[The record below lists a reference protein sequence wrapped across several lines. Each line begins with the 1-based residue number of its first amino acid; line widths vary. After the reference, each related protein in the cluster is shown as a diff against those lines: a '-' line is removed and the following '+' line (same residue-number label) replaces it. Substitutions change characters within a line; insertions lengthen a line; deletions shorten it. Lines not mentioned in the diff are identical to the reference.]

1 MEKQHIT
8 DHTAGLAH
16 SKMGLR
22 KPMEKINKI
31 YGPPGTGKTFR
42 LIRRV
47 KAYER
52 IGVPLHK
59 IGYFAF
65 TRKAAEEA
73 RKRINVSE
81 KEVPY
86 FQTIHAF
93 CYHLLGLSEEDIMQ
107 PYHYEDLGKKL
118 NIRVSFND
126 KYNEEE
132 THFLSC
138 NNPYFQMI
146 QKAINKDIDIRT
158 EFDLNEHDKKQV
170 KDYDTLNHIYRNFL
184 VYKDKNNLFDFNDII
199 KSVLHSNKIPQF
211 KVIFIDEA
219 QDLSPLQWQLYD
231 KLKYHCEQMYLA
243 GDDDQAIYAWAGADV
258 KRFVQEPAREIVLRK
273 SRRISKAV
281 QEESTGPINNI
292 IGIRKLKKYYPRDY
306 EGESHYISDLNQV
319 DLTKGKWLILTR
331 TKSNLL
337 DIMKDLKRKNFYY
350 QSNKGKS
357 FKVGMYEAAIA
368 YTKWTKGEV
377 LDEKEIGAV
386 KEYIPTG
393 NWDKKIPWYDKFV
406 ADQKEILYLRNLI
419 ASKENLKEKA
429 RIWLSTIHA
438 IKGGEEDNVI
448 LSLHQG
454 RTVQQGIKSSVDKQD
469 EEHRVW
475 YVGITR
481 ARNNLYKLRAKKKLR
496 EYQL

>member
-1 MEKQHIT
+1 MQ
-8 DHTAGLAH
+8 
-16 SKMGLR
+16 
-22 KPMEKINKI
+22 KINKI

-47 KAYER
+47 KAYKR
-52 IGVPLHK
+52 KGVPLHK

-86 FQTIHAF
+86 FQTLHAF
-93 CYHLLGLSEEDIMQ
+93 CYHLLGLNEEDIIQ

-118 NIRVSFND
+118 NIRVSFTD

-132 THFLSC
+132 THFLTC

-146 QKAINKDIDIRT
+146 QRAINKDIDIKK

-170 KDYDTLNHIYRNFL
+170 KDFDTLDHIYKNL
-184 VYKDKNNLFDFNDII
+184 QIYKNKNSLYDFNDII
-199 KSVLHSNKIPQF
+199 KSVINSDKIPHF
-211 KVIFIDEA
+211 KAIFIDEA

-231 KLKYHCEQMYLA
+231 KLKEHCDQIYLA

-258 KRFVQEPAREIVLRK
+258 KRFVQEPAKERILK
-273 SRRISKAV
+273 QSRRISMAV
-281 QEESTGPINNI
+281 QAEARYPIMRI
-292 IGIRKLKKYYPRDY
+292 EGVRKKKFYRPRSYD
-306 EGESHYISDLNQV
+306 GESRYIADLNQV

-337 DIMKDLKRKNFYY
+337 DIMKDLRRKNFYY

-357 FKVGMYEAAIA
+357 FKVGMYEAAAA
-368 YTKWTKGEV
+368 YTKWTNDEV
-377 LDEKEIGAV
+377 LNEKEINSI
-386 KEYIPTG
+386 KEYIP
-393 NWDKKIPWYDKFV
+393 NADWDVKVPWYDKFI

-454 RTVQQGIKSSVDKQD
+454 RTVQQGIKLSIDKQD

-481 ARNNLYKLRAKKKLR
+481 ARNNIYKLRAKKKLK

>member
-1 MEKQHIT
+1 MV
-8 DHTAGLAH
+8 GLDPFQ
-16 SKMGLR
+16 MDLR
-22 KPMEKINKI
+22 RPMEKINKI

-146 QKAINKDIDIRT
+146 QRAINKDIDIRA

-170 KDYDTLNHIYRNFL
+170 KDYDTLNHIYRNLL

-199 KSVLHSNKIPQF
+199 KSVLHSDKIPLF
-211 KVIFIDEA
+211 KAIFIDEA

-258 KRFVQEPAREIVLRK
+258 KRFVQEPAREIVLK
-273 SRRISKAV
+273 QSRRISMAV
-281 QEESTGPINNI
+281 QGESRYPIAKI
-292 IGIRKLKKYYPRDY
+292 KGIRKIKNYRPRNY
-306 EGESHYISDLNQV
+306 VGESHYISDLNQV

-357 FKVGMYEAAIA
+357 FKVGMYEAAVA
-368 YTKWTKGEV
+368 YTKWTMNEL
-377 LDEKEIGAV
+377 LDEKEISAV
-386 KEYIPTG
+386 KEFIPTG
-393 NWDKKIPWYDKFV
+393 NWDVKVPWYDKFV

-419 ASKENLKEKA
+419 ASKEKLKEKA

-475 YVGITR
+475 YVGVTR

>member
-1 MEKQHIT
+1 M
-8 DHTAGLAH
+8 D
-16 SKMGLR
+16 LR

-47 KAYER
+47 KAYAR
-52 IGVPLHK
+52 KGVPLHK

-73 RKRINVSE
+73 RKRIDVSE

-86 FQTIHAF
+86 FQTLHAF
-93 CYHLLGLSEEDIMQ
+93 CYHLLGLKEEDIVQ

-118 NIRVSFND
+118 NIRVSFTD

-132 THFLSC
+132 THFLTC

-146 QKAINKDIDIRT
+146 QKAINKNITIRQ
-158 EFDLNEHDKKQV
+158 EFDLNEHDKKEI
-170 KDYDTLNHIYRNFL
+170 DFDTLNHIHRNL
-184 VYKDKNNLFDFNDII
+184 ILYKGKNNIVDFNDII
-199 KSVLHSNKIPQF
+199 KEVIKSDKIPQF
-211 KVIFIDEA
+211 KAIFIDEA

-231 KLKYHCEQMYLA
+231 KLKEHCDQIYLA

-258 KRFVQEPAREIVLRK
+258 NRFIKEPGKERVLRRSRRVSKSVQEQSTIPV
-273 SRRISKAV
+273 SRIS
-281 QEESTGPINNI
+281 
-292 IGIRKLKKYYPRDY
+292 GIRKQKNYLPRNY
-306 EGESHYISDLNQV
+306 KGECQHISDLNQI
-319 DLTKGKWLILTR
+319 DLSKGKWLILTR

-357 FKVGMYEAAIA
+357 FKVGMYEAAAA
-368 YTKWTKGEV
+368 YTKWTMNE
-377 LDEKEIGAV
+377 LLNEKEISAV
-386 KEYIPTG
+386 KEYIPNG
-393 NWDKKIPWYDKFV
+393 SWNVNIPWYDIFI

-454 RTVQQGIKSSVDKQD
+454 RTVQQGIKLSVDKQD

-481 ARNNLYKLRAKKKLR
+481 ARNNLYKLRAKKKLK
-496 EYQL
+496 EYKL

>member
-1 MEKQHIT
+1 MDLK
-8 DHTAGLAH
+8 
-16 SKMGLR
+16 
-22 KPMEKINKI
+22 KPMQKINKI

-52 IGVPLHK
+52 KGVPLHK

-86 FQTIHAF
+86 FQTLHAF
-93 CYHLLGLSEEDIMQ
+93 CYHLLGLNEEDIIQ

-118 NIRVSFND
+118 NIRVSFTD

-132 THFLSC
+132 THFLTC

-146 QKAINKDIDIRT
+146 QRAINKDIDIKK

-170 KDYDTLNHIYRNFL
+170 KDFDTLDHIYKNL
-184 VYKDKNNLFDFNDII
+184 QIYKNKNSLYDFNDII
-199 KSVLHSNKIPQF
+199 KSVINSNKIPHF
-211 KVIFIDEA
+211 KAIFIDEA

-231 KLKYHCEQMYLA
+231 KLKEHCDQIYLA

-258 KRFVQEPAREIVLRK
+258 KRFVQEPAKERILK
-273 SRRISKAV
+273 QSRRISMAV
-281 QEESTGPINNI
+281 QAEARYPIMRI
-292 IGIRKLKKYYPRDY
+292 EGVRKKKFYRPRSYD
-306 EGESHYISDLNQV
+306 GESRYIADLNQV

-337 DIMKDLKRKNFYY
+337 DIMKDLRRKNFYY

-357 FKVGMYEAAIA
+357 FKVGMYEAAAA
-368 YTKWTKGEV
+368 YTKWTNNEV
-377 LDEKEIGAV
+377 LNEKEINSI
-386 KEYIPTG
+386 KEYIP
-393 NWDKKIPWYDKFV
+393 NADWDAKIPWYDKFI

-454 RTVQQGIKSSVDKQD
+454 RTVQQGIKLSIDKQD

-481 ARNNLYKLRAKKKLR
+481 ARNNIYKLRAKKKLK

>member
-1 MEKQHIT
+1 MQ
-8 DHTAGLAH
+8 
-16 SKMGLR
+16 
-22 KPMEKINKI
+22 KINKI

-52 IGVPLHK
+52 KGVPLHK

-86 FQTIHAF
+86 FQTLHAF
-93 CYHLLGLSEEDIMQ
+93 CYHLLGLNEEDIIQ

-118 NIRVSFND
+118 NIRVSFTD

-132 THFLSC
+132 THFLTC

-146 QKAINKDIDIRT
+146 QRAINKDINIRQ

-170 KDYDTLNHIYRNFL
+170 KDFDTLDHIYKNL
-184 VYKDKNNLFDFNDII
+184 QIYKKKNSLHDFNDII
-199 KSVLHSNKIPQF
+199 KSVINSDKIPKF
-211 KVIFIDEA
+211 KAIFIDEA

-231 KLKYHCEQMYLA
+231 KLKEHCDQIYLA

-258 KRFVQEPAREIVLRK
+258 KRFVQEPAKERILK
-273 SRRISKAV
+273 QSRRISMAV
-281 QEESTGPINNI
+281 QAEARYPIMRI
-292 IGIRKLKKYYPRDY
+292 EGVRKKKFYRPRSYD
-306 EGESHYISDLNQV
+306 GESRYIADLNQV

-337 DIMKDLKRKNFYY
+337 DIMKDLRRKNFYY

-357 FKVGMYEAAIA
+357 FKVGMYEAAAA
-368 YTKWTKGEV
+368 YTKWTNDEV
-377 LDEKEIGAV
+377 LNEKEINSI
-386 KEYIPTG
+386 KEYIP
-393 NWDKKIPWYDKFV
+393 NADWDAKVPWYDKFI

-454 RTVQQGIKSSVDKQD
+454 RTVQQGIKLSVDKQD

-481 ARNNLYKLRAKKKLR
+481 ARNNIYKLRAKKKLK

>member
-1 MEKQHIT
+1 MDLK
-8 DHTAGLAH
+8 
-16 SKMGLR
+16 
-22 KPMEKINKI
+22 KPMQKINKI

-52 IGVPLHK
+52 KGVPLHK

-86 FQTIHAF
+86 FQTLHAF
-93 CYHLLGLSEEDIMQ
+93 CYHLLGLNEEDIIQ

-118 NIRVSFND
+118 NIRVSFTD

-132 THFLSC
+132 THFLTC

-146 QKAINKDIDIRT
+146 QRAINKDIDIKK

-170 KDYDTLNHIYRNFL
+170 KDFDTLNHIYKNL
-184 VYKDKNNLFDFNDII
+184 QIYKNKNSLYDFNDII
-199 KSVLHSNKIPQF
+199 KSVINSNKIPHF
-211 KVIFIDEA
+211 KAIFIDEA

-231 KLKYHCEQMYLA
+231 KLKEHCDQIYLA

-258 KRFVQEPAREIVLRK
+258 KRFVQEPAKERILK
-273 SRRISKAV
+273 QSRRISMAV
-281 QEESTGPINNI
+281 QAEARYPIMRI
-292 IGIRKLKKYYPRDY
+292 EGVRKKKFYRPRSYD
-306 EGESHYISDLNQV
+306 GESRYIADLNQV

-357 FKVGMYEAAIA
+357 FKVGMYEAAAA
-368 YTKWTKGEV
+368 YTKWTNDEV
-377 LDEKEIGAV
+377 LNEKEINSI
-386 KEYIPTG
+386 KEYIP
-393 NWDKKIPWYDKFV
+393 NADWDAKVPWYDKFI

-454 RTVQQGIKSSVDKQD
+454 RTVQQGIKLSIDKQD

-481 ARNNLYKLRAKKKLR
+481 ARNNIYKLRAKKKLK

>member
-1 MEKQHIT
+1 M
-8 DHTAGLAH
+8 
-16 SKMGLR
+16 
-22 KPMEKINKI
+22 
-31 YGPPGTGKTFR
+31 
-42 LIRRV
+42 
-47 KAYER
+47 
-52 IGVPLHK
+52 
-59 IGYFAF
+59 
-65 TRKAAEEA
+65 
-73 RKRINVSE
+73 
-81 KEVPY
+81 
-86 FQTIHAF
+86 
-93 CYHLLGLSEEDIMQ
+93 
-107 PYHYEDLGKKL
+107 
-118 NIRVSFND
+118 
-126 KYNEEE
+126 
-132 THFLSC
+132 
-138 NNPYFQMI
+138 
-146 QKAINKDIDIRT
+146 
-158 EFDLNEHDKKQV
+158 
-170 KDYDTLNHIYRNFL
+170 
-184 VYKDKNNLFDFNDII
+184 
-199 KSVLHSNKIPQF
+199 
-211 KVIFIDEA
+211 
-219 QDLSPLQWQLYD
+219 QWQLYD

-258 KRFVQEPAREIVLRK
+258 KRFVKEPAREIVLRR

-281 QEESTGPINNI
+281 QEESTRPINNI

-306 EGESHYISDLNQV
+306 KGESHYISDLNQV
-319 DLTKGKWLILTR
+319 DLTQGKWLILTR

-357 FKVGMYEAAIA
+357 FKVGMYEAAVA
-368 YTKWTKGEV
+368 YTKWTMGEI
-377 LDEKEIGAV
+377 LDEKEISAV
-386 KEYIPTG
+386 KEFIPTG
-393 NWDKKIPWYDKFV
+393 DWDDKVPWYDKFV

-475 YVGITR
+475 YVGVTR

>member
-1 MEKQHIT
+1 M
-8 DHTAGLAH
+8 AGLDH
-16 SKMGLR
+16 SRMGLR

-42 LIRRV
+42 LIKRV

-93 CYHLLGLSEEDIMQ
+93 CYHLLGLKEEDIMQ

-146 QKAINKDIDIRT
+146 QRAINKDIDIRT

-170 KDYDTLNHIYRNFL
+170 NDYDTLNHIYRNLL

-199 KSVLHSNKIPQF
+199 KSVLHSDKIPMF
-211 KVIFIDEA
+211 KAIFIDEA

-258 KRFVQEPAREIVLRK
+258 KRFVQEPAREIVLK
-273 SRRISKAV
+273 QSRRISMAV
-281 QEESTGPINNI
+281 QGESKYPIAKI
-292 IGIRKLKKYYPRDY
+292 KGIRKIKHYRPRNHV
-306 EGESHYISDLNQV
+306 GESQYISDLNQV
-319 DLTKGKWLILTR
+319 DLTKGRWLILTR

-357 FKVGMYEAAIA
+357 FKVGMYEAAMA
-368 YTKWTKGEV
+368 YTKWTMDEL
-377 LDEKEIGAV
+377 LDDKEISAV
-386 KEYIPTG
+386 KEFIPNA
-393 NWDKKIPWYDKFV
+393 NWDVKVPWYDKFV

-454 RTVQQGIKSSVDKQD
+454 RTVQQAIKSSVDKQD